1 MNYAFNEESNKT
13 IRPSNE
19 LLQQYDLTEN
29 IEEQPKVTYK
39 RFSNAGTNFHNET

>member
-1 MNYAFNEESNKT
+1 MNLWTYEESNKT

-19 LLQQYDLTEN
+19 LLQQYNLTEN

-39 RFSNAGTNFHNET
+39 RFSNADTNFHNET